1 MDLTRR
7 TFLRSTGLG
16 ALGLGIS
23 TFNACT
29 GKGSERNSEKP
40 IQGFDES
47 YSNTD
52 TSKPWVQTSDRKIRV
67 GIVGY
72 GFCKFGAVF
81 GFQDHPNVEVVAVSD
96 LIPERCAQ
104 LAKAC
109 RCEKTYPSLEKMV
122 TDDEI
127 EAIFVATDAPNHA
140 RHCLEVMKHGKHVAT
155 AVPAVVENIEDAE
168 QLLDMVKKTGLKY
181 MMFETTT
188 FRNTTYAMREIYK
201 VGGFGKLIYTE
212 GEYFHYCPKPLP
224 SYKEWRK
231 GFPPIWY
238 CTHST
243 GYYISVSG
251 GSLTEVSCMGI
262 PSILPDLRPKA
273 NVYQNPYGTEIGL
286 FRTSEGGMARFAVSI
301 DTPGGHGETGR
312 VHGQKG
318 SFDREYKGTSLNL
331 PDLKKPPLPPGVDTG
346 DHGGS
351 HGYLMDEFVMSI
363 IEDRKPLVDI
373 ATALNMTVPGIL
385 AHESA
390 LRDGENMKIPQ
401 YAL

>member
-7 TFLRSTGLG
+7 TFLRGTGLG
-16 ALGLGIS
+16 AMALGFS
-23 TFNACT
+23 TFKACT
-29 GKGSERNSEKP
+29 GEESGKISEKP
-40 IQGFDES
+40 IQGFDET

-52 TSKPWVQTSDRKIRV
+52 TSKSWAQTSDRKIRV
-67 GIVGY
+67 GIAGY
-72 GFCKFGAVF
+72 GVCKFGAAF

-109 RCEKTYPSLEKMV
+109 RCERTYPSLEKMV

-127 EAIFVATDAPNHA
+127 EAVFVATDAPSHA
-140 RHCLEVMKHGKHVAT
+140 RHCIEVMKHGKHVAT
-155 AVPAVVENIEDAE
+155 AVPAMWEDIEDADR
-168 QLLDMVKKTGLKY
+168 LLDMVKKTGLKY

-188 FRNTTYAMREIYK
+188 FRNNTYAMFEIYK
-201 VGGFGKLIYTE
+201 AGGFGKLIYTE
-212 GEYFHYCPKPLP
+212 GEYFHYFETPFP

-231 GFPPIWY
+231 GLPPMWY

-243 GYYISVSG
+243 AFYISVAG

-262 PSILPDLRPKA
+262 PSIIPHLMLKGNDYK
-273 NVYQNPYGTEIGL
+273 NPFGTEIGL
-286 FRTSEGGMARFAVSI
+286 FRTSEGGMARFAVSW

-318 SFDREYKGTSLNL
+318 SFDNEYRGTLLNL
-331 PDLKKPPLPPGVDTG
+331 PNLKKPPLPPGVSPG
-346 DHGGS
+346 EHGGS

-373 ATALNMTVPGIL
+373 ATSLNMTVPGL
-385 AHESA
+385 VAHQSA
-390 LRDGENMKIPQ
+390 LRDGEIMKIPQ
-401 YAL
+401 FVL